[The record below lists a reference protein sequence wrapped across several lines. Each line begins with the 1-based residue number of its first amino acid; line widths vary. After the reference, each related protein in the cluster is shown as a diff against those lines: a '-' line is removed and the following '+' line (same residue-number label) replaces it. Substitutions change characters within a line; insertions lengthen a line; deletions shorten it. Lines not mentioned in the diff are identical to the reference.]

1 MFDIIND
8 PMFIQ
13 TLGSIALVFSLLVFQ
28 VNSKRRMLFL
38 HSGSSLFYAVHFFLL
53 GGYSGAVVNF
63 VNAIRNTTF
72 FSLRHKKRSLFLP
85 ILFIVLYMS
94 VVVLTWKDIYSI
106 LPLIGAVFGTL
117 AFWQKNPRMIR
128 IFSLLVAPPWFI
140 YATLVGSVPM
150 MISESIMFLSDLIG
164 LIRYDYHPKFTL
176 RDFDL
181 HHSKKLAFKRW
192 HI

>member
-1 MFDIIND
+1 MFDFVFD

-13 TLGSIALVFSLLVFQ
+13 ALGSIALVFSLLVFQ
-28 VNSKRRMLFL
+28 VNSRRRMLAL

-63 VNAIRNTTF
+63 INALRNYSFYKIKPKKHHWLPPIF
-72 FSLRHKKRSLFLP
+72 F
-85 ILFIVLYMS
+85 IALYS
-94 VVVLTWKDIYSI
+94 FFVFVTWKDIYSI
-106 LPLIGAVFGTL
+106 LPLVGAFFGTL
-117 AFWQKNPRMIR
+117 AFWQKNPRLIR

-140 YATLVGSVPM
+140 YALLVGSVPM

-164 LIRYDYHPKFTL
+164 LIRYDYHPKFSL

-181 HHSKKLAFKRW
+181 HHNKNIKKR
-192 HI
+192 